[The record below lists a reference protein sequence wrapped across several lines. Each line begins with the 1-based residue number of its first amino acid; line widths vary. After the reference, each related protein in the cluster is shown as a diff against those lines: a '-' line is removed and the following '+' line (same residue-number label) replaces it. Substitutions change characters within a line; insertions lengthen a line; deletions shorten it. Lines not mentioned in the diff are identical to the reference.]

1 MAVAQPVNR
10 GSELIGEL
18 EERDEL
24 SAPDFYAKYYLGSGL
39 EQETVIELLKHVADE
54 LRLPAGKLRPT
65 DRFSKEL
72 SPGQLH
78 AWDAGFGVLIV
89 EVQALARRRG
99 VAIDKR
105 VDSLDD
111 YIRIMANIY

>member
-1 MAVAQPVNR
+1 M
-10 GSELIGEL
+10 SEP

-24 SAPDFYAKYYLGSGL
+24 SAPDFYAQYYLDSGF
-39 EQETVIELLKHVADE
+39 EQETVIELLRHVADE
-54 LRLPAGKLRPT
+54 LRLPAGKLRST

-78 AWDAGFGVLIV
+78 AWDAGYGVLIV
-89 EVQALARRRG
+89 EVQSLARKRG

-105 VDSLDD
+105 VASLDD
-111 YIRIMANIY
+111 YIRIMASIY